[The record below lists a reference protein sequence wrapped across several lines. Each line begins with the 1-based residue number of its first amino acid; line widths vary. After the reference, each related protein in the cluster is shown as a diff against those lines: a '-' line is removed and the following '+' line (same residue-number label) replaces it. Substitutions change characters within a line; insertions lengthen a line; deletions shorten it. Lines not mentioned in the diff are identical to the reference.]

1 MKLSTFLSAATL
13 SGSLLLAACGGG
25 GGGDS
30 GSNAAALAAV
40 IPANTS
46 AEGIYASD
54 KANSSGYSTAAFVLE
69 NNEFYLIY
77 AKSGAKGDAD
87 LGMVHGVGTARNGSF
102 SSSGATDYNFTTLAR
117 TPATLSAGYT
127 TKSSFNGSFSGQ
139 ARTLGFAAS
148 YDKLYDTPASLSA
161 AAGTYATA
169 SVSGSISGSGG
180 TAALMTI
187 ATDGTLAGSFPAG
200 NGTCK
205 FTGSLV
211 PRASGK
217 NFFNMTVAFGG
228 APCPL
233 GTSATNG
240 VAVVLAQGNQT
251 ALFAASVLADGSNA
265 FVVVGSKM

>member
-13 SGSLLLAACGGG
+13 SGSLLLAACG

-117 TPATLSAGYT
+117 TPATLSTGYT

-169 SVSGSISGSGG
+169 SVSGSGG

-240 VAVVLAQGNQT
+240 VAVALAQGNQT

-265 FVVVGSKM
+265 FVVVGSRM